1 MPRGLTG
8 TSLDGILRVEA
19 RDPPNGSLWDRPTV
33 VQHHPFQPRV
43 IVIIPTSIPV
53 RRVDNARSN
62 AMKKGLSAGRV
73 PKPLVIVFSQTA
85 FSVTIAPPIFAIARG
100 TILAVK
106 EYRLTFVQVR
116 DPFADEE
123 LTNVPDDNH
132 LVTPPSTV
140 PTVEDA
146 IPSSTSSTAP
156 PEKDG
161 ALTAVLLQH
170 FKECPSQWLDC
181 FDSDAYYSA
190 KIPVMVATQPML
202 KAAACALAA
211 KHLHRIC
218 RGDPTRIL
226 QLPHM
231 RNSPLQWT
239 IREMDCRY
247 ESVRFYDQT
256 IHYLKAA
263 ILLEIPDN
271 QREEIFAVVAILWEL
286 SKSPTSALPNSLMHI
301 SRSVFW
307 SLVRQDCLSACRF
320 LIISYSSVCRCP
332 ISFNPGTVIN
342 ETQTRLNLSD
352 LVLWRN
358 FGLIISSSGHFL
370 PPSASPAMASP
381 SPSPLAFPLPL
392 PPPAHTWLCE
402 DMLSNALI
410 WIISKI
416 INFITSGDGIT
427 PGDFENPR
435 GQRPCFGTTQE
446 ELLARWKRLDIELRA
461 WYDTVP
467 RSFTPCARSRLFL
480 SNAVP
485 IPRTASAPAA
495 ANVATNTT
503 STDTIDA
510 IIFTVPMCAVTMQ
523 TYHMARVLLLTNM
536 PQESTAIRSTA
547 RLRSYRRI
555 AELAVRHARE
565 ICGISLGGLPDAILP
580 HTVQPL
586 FVAGQCF
593 EQDSERQLV
602 VDLLQQVECDSG
614 WATKYRIQD
623 LQRQWAETRV
633 G

>member
-1 MPRGLTG
+1 
-8 TSLDGILRVEA
+8 
-19 RDPPNGSLWDRPTV
+19 
-33 VQHHPFQPRV
+33 
-43 IVIIPTSIPV
+43 
-53 RRVDNARSN
+53 
-62 AMKKGLSAGRV
+62 
-73 PKPLVIVFSQTA
+73 
-85 FSVTIAPPIFAIARG
+85 
-100 TILAVK
+100 
-106 EYRLTFVQVR
+106 
-116 DPFADEE
+116 
-123 LTNVPDDNH
+123 
-132 LVTPPSTV
+132 
-140 PTVEDA
+140 EDA

-202 KAAACALAA
+202 KAATCALAA

-271 QREEIFAVVAILWEL
+271 QREEIFAVVAILCMYELIDAPSTEWRAHLSALPFLYCGTPGEL

-307 SLVRQDCLSACRF
+307 SLVRQDCLSAF
-320 LIISYSSVCRCP
+320 
-332 ISFNPGTVIN
+332 IN

-602 VDLLQQVECDSG
+602 VGLLQQVECDSG

-623 LQRQWAETRV
+623 LQRQW
-633 G
+633 

>member
-1 MPRGLTG
+1 
-8 TSLDGILRVEA
+8 
-19 RDPPNGSLWDRPTV
+19 
-33 VQHHPFQPRV
+33 
-43 IVIIPTSIPV
+43 
-53 RRVDNARSN
+53 
-62 AMKKGLSAGRV
+62 
-73 PKPLVIVFSQTA
+73 
-85 FSVTIAPPIFAIARG
+85 
-100 TILAVK
+100 
-106 EYRLTFVQVR
+106 
-116 DPFADEE
+116 
-123 LTNVPDDNH
+123 
-132 LVTPPSTV
+132 
-140 PTVEDA
+140 
-146 IPSSTSSTAP
+146 
-156 PEKDG
+156 
-161 ALTAVLLQH
+161 
-170 FKECPSQWLDC
+170 
-181 FDSDAYYSA
+181 
-190 KIPVMVATQPML
+190 
-202 KAAACALAA
+202 
-211 KHLHRIC
+211 
-218 RGDPTRIL
+218 
-226 QLPHM
+226 
-231 RNSPLQWT
+231 
-239 IREMDCRY
+239 
-247 ESVRFYDQT
+247 
-256 IHYLKAA
+256 
-263 ILLEIPDN
+263 
-271 QREEIFAVVAILWEL
+271 
-286 SKSPTSALPNSLMHI
+286 
-301 SRSVFW
+301 
-307 SLVRQDCLSACRF
+307 
-320 LIISYSSVCRCP
+320 
-332 ISFNPGTVIN
+332 
-342 ETQTRLNLSD
+342 
-352 LVLWRN
+352 
-358 FGLIISSSGHFL
+358 
-370 PPSASPAMASP
+370 MASP
-381 SPSPLAFPLPL
+381 SPSPLTLPLPL

-461 WYDTVP
+461 WYDTLP

-536 PQESTAIRSTA
+536 PQESTAIRSTVTA

-565 ICGISLGGLPDAILP
+565 ICGISLGGLPDGILP